1 MPLLYLHVGLMKTGT
16 TFLQSLCKDNA
27 ADLAEQGI
35 YYPAGPDAP
44 SQRHAVWD
52 LVGRRAKGA
61 RDDRITGQWKALTD
75 SVARAA
81 EPTVLL
87 SEEYLASAN
96 VRLARRVV
104 AGFPDREV
112 HVLVT
117 ARDLGRVLAS
127 AWQED
132 VKNDTTRTWAQYIAA
147 IRDPGTRGQ
156 DPARSFWMRHDLPAI
171 IDTWASV
178 VGAERVHIVTVPPA
192 GAPRDLLLQRIAS
205 VVGFDPSR
213 LTSQPRPNE
222 SLGAPATEVLR
233 RVNERLGH
241 RLNERQYDKV
251 IKVTLQR
258 GLTRRP
264 GTQQLQLAPAD
275 LAWATTVAERT
286 VAHLE
291 HGFHLVGAL
300 EELLPVA
307 GDGRRPDEFSTEEML
322 EASLDALALVAE
334 DYASTWWRLR
344 RSDSPKV
351 AATSRAVRVS
361 SALRSVGFEARR
373 RGAQLA
379 DRSPLAATAMRGYLR
394 LRAAERRRPVRGQK
408 PAGND
413 TNGEE

>member
-16 TFLQSLCKDNA
+16 TYLQSLCKDNA
-27 ADLAEQGI
+27 AELAEQGI
-35 YYPAGPDAP
+35 YYPTGPDAP

-61 RDDRITGQWKALTD
+61 RDDRITGQWKALTN
-75 SVARAA
+75 SVARAP

-156 DPARSFWMRHDLPAI
+156 DPARSFWMRHDLTAI

-233 RVNERLGH
+233 RP
-241 RLNERQYDKV
+241 
-251 IKVTLQR
+251 I
-258 GLTRRP
+258 
-264 GTQQLQLAPAD
+264 
-275 LAWATTVAERT
+275 AWI
-286 VAHLE
+286 
-291 HGFHLVGAL
+291 
-300 EELLPVA
+300 
-307 GDGRRPDEFSTEEML
+307 
-322 EASLDALALVAE
+322 
-334 DYASTWWRLR
+334 
-344 RSDSPKV
+344 
-351 AATSRAVRVS
+351 
-361 SALRSVGFEARR
+361 
-373 RGAQLA
+373 
-379 DRSPLAATAMRGYLR
+379 
-394 LRAAERRRPVRGQK
+394 
-408 PAGND
+408 
-413 TNGEE
+413 

>member
-27 ADLAEQGI
+27 AELAEQGI

-96 VRLARRVV
+96 VRLARRVI

-291 HGFHLVGAL
+291 HGFHVVGAL